1 MSSYRPIRIR
11 RGTKAN
17 LPAPGTMEG
26 ELRYCTDTKQLY
38 LDTAEGNL
46 LINAPIAALT
56 WKGAIDCSGNP
67 NYPAATL
74 GDTYF
79 VSVAGKIGGASGL
92 DVTVGDMLICNTTAV
107 AGNHAA
113 VGSYW
118 DMVDDPFS
126 IYDYLLIADIDD
138 TPVNGEVDAPISSNW
153 AYEHTTAADPHT
165 GYRLESADH
174 THASTGAQAGQL
186 DHGLAMTA
194 ASLLDNDHPQYLLL
208 TDIDDTAVNGV
219 TDAPISS
226 NWAYDHAA
234 DTSAHG
240 LNIVSP
246 GLEDT
251 PVDGHTTLG
260 ITSNWAY
267 DHTTL
272 DNAHPQYLL
281 KTTYDAYSILAADT
295 DNTPAAITL
304 AASQLIGRKATGGIV
319 ALTKADLQTIINV
332 ADGANAYV
340 HPNHSGEVT
349 SVADG
354 ALTITNN
361 AVTLAKLA
369 TQAAETV
376 LANATSGTAVPTA
389 VELTEQSVLGRVT
402 GGHVAPI
409 TIGIANDNI
418 VQIDSADAADNEYA
432 RFTASGLEGR
442 TASEVYTDLMAQ
454 VLLEND
460 AIKLDAALSAD
471 GKYNGITRTGL
482 AGATLAFGDVCYF
495 ATSDS
500 RWKLADADQAATA
513 QGLLGICVLAA
524 ASDGDATN
532 MLLIGTVRADT
543 AFPSFTVGAPVY
555 LSTTD
560 GDLTST
566 APSGTG
572 DIIRVVGQ
580 AWTANELWFCP
591 SPDFFEYKA

>member
-118 DMVDDPFS
+118 DMVDNPFS

-153 AYEHTTAADPHT
+153 AYDHVAAADPHT

-281 KTTYDAYSILAADT
+281 KT
-295 DNTPAAITL
+295 
-304 AASQLIGRKATGGIV
+304 
-319 ALTKADLQTIINV
+319 
-332 ADGANAYV
+332 NAYV

-442 TASEVYTDLMAQ
+442 TASEVYTNLMAQ

-460 AIKLDAALSAD
+460 AIKLDAELSAD
-471 GKYNGITRTGL
+471 GKYNGITRTGI

-495 ATSDS
+495 ATSNS
-500 RWKLADADQAATA
+500 RWKLATAAVAAIA
-513 QGLLGICVLAA
+513 QRLLGICVLAA

-532 MLLIGTVRADT
+532 MLLIGTVRADN

-555 LSTTD
+555 LSTTY

-566 APSGTG
+566 APSETG
-572 DIIRVVGQ
+572 NIIRVVGQ